1 MPNLANSAWIAGGAA
16 VTELL
21 TMALQ
26 SLLCCAGMGATVGVI
41 MAAIFRWA
49 DWTEGRGR
57 R

>member
-1 MPNLANSAWIAGGAA
+1 M
-16 VTELL
+16 ELL

-26 SLLCCAGMGATVGVI
+26 SLLCCVGMGVTVGVI